1 MRLILLSTIASMIAL
16 TANAATIGQ
25 ELITPAS
32 GSNGNSNQ
40 LEYGFQLSGFNLNQ
54 EAVDIQ
60 FDSAAYLTVLD
71 AMAPAGYTALVL
83 PGNSAGEPFDLILEG
98 PAAPIGTFDVSFT
111 LSGTGQTG
119 PLNYLVYSVDSGGNF
134 SSSPIDSGTTT
145 IEIAGA
151 ATPEPVT
158 VRLILVAAAALC
170 GLRRRA

>member
-1 MRLILLSTIASMIAL
+1 MRFILLSTIAGMMGL

-32 GSNGNSNQ
+32 GSNGNSNE
-40 LEYGFQLSGFNLNQ
+40 LEYGFQLNGFDLDQ

-60 FDSAAYLTVLD
+60 LDSSAYLTVLD
-71 AMAPAGYTALVL
+71 AMAPPGYTALVL
-83 PGNSAGEPFDLILEG
+83 PGNSAGEPFDLLLEG
-98 PAAPIGTFDVSFT
+98 PAAPLGTFSVNFT

-119 PLNYLVYSVDSGGNF
+119 PLNYLVYSVDGNGNF
-134 SSSPIDSGTTT
+134 SNNPIGSGMTTV
-145 IEIAGA
+145 EIAGA